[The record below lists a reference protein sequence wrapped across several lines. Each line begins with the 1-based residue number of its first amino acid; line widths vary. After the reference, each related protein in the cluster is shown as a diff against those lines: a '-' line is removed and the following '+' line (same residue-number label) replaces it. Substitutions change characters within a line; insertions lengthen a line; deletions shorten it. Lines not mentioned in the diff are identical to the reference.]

1 MIKWKV
7 RNILKDGTVLE
18 PTEPLPVTEE
28 SLEAF
33 KGFGEVVLKATAEEP
48 IAEVSFAEFL
58 CAHYIAERS
67 RQVAVKTARMRAY
80 SY

>member
-18 PTEPLPVTEE
+18 PTERLPVTEE

-33 KGFGEVVLKATAEEP
+33 KGYGEVALKAAEEP
-48 IAEVSFAEFL
+48 TVEISFAEFL
-58 CAHYIAERS
+58 CAHYIAERN
-67 RQVAVKTARMRAY
+67 RQVAAKTARMRAY